1 MRALAAALLLAVPAA
16 ASAGHHGESAMSEN
30 MEDKAAINAA
40 VDAVYAVI
48 SGPVGQP
55 RDWDAMRALFLPD
68 AKMTALRVDGFWSGS
83 VEDYIERSGPF
94 LIDRGFTESA
104 LVNRIEVYGDIAH
117 AWSSYAGTWTNED
130 GSAGS
135 VRGINSFQ
143 LMRQEEGRWLVQSIY
158 WQAETPGNPLPADM
172 EGK

>member
-1 MRALAAALLLAVPAA
+1 
-16 ASAGHHGESAMSEN
+16 MSHTEH
-30 MEDKAAINAA
+30 EQAAIN
-40 VDAVYAVI
+40 DAIATVYAVI

-55 RDWDAMRALFLPD
+55 RDFDRMRTLFLPD
-68 AKMTALRVDGFWSGS
+68 ARMTALRTDGFWSGS
-83 VEDYIERSGPF
+83 VEDYIAQSGPF
-94 LIDRGFTESA
+94 LVERGFTESA

-130 GSAGS
+130 DSAGS

-143 LMRQEEGRWLVQSIY
+143 LMRQDDGRWLVQSIY
-158 WQAETPGNPLPADM
+158 WQAETPDNPLPADM